1 MSEYICAKCKRDL
14 EDTAINRVGM
24 QCSYCGSKI
33 FYKKRPNIR
42 KRLIAR

>member
-14 EDTAINRVGM
+14 EDEELNRVGM
-24 QCSYCGSKI
+24 RCRYCDSRI